1 MNTVIKTS
9 KKYKSRIAVSE
20 IIQFRPRSTAPTFLK
35 KKISTKNFDC
45 PVSLFVLS
53 LNVCSL
59 SDSTQQV
66 RDLVEQLSSGG
77 KSAHELEKA
86 LRRAALEREELARAL
101 EEAERALE
109 QGEARAAL
117 AQLELANARA
127 DAERRVRE
135 IGEEVEGGR
144 RLQARALESMQAS
157 LDGEVRSKAECVRQ
171 KRKLEGD
178 VSELEVA
185 LDQANR

>member
-1 MNTVIKTS
+1 MFAHS
-9 KKYKSRIAVSE
+9 L
-20 IIQFRPRSTAPTFLK
+20 IQPK
-35 KKISTKNFDC
+35 
-45 PVSLFVLS
+45 
-53 LNVCSL
+53 
-59 SDSTQQV
+59 QV
-66 RDLVEQLSSGG
+66 RDLVEQLGSGG

-117 AQLELANARA
+117 AQLEVANARA

-135 IGEEVEGGR
+135 SGEEAESGR
-144 RLQARALESMQAS
+144 RLHARALESMQAS

-185 LDQANR
+185 LDQANRWGRVLLLFDNLFRMRNYYNYIIFSINMACFLNCETIFFLV